1 MTAKE
6 WKDKNQGLKGN
17 QRDYVDIRQLLV
29 LCNLETINATMINDK
44 ITQSA
49 RLEKLN
55 KIAID
60 QLKILENDEN
70 LTKLKTTEFM
80 KIENK

>member
-6 WKDKNQGLKGN
+6 WKDKNSELKGN
-17 QRDYVDIRQLLV
+17 QRDYADIRQLLV
-29 LCNLETINATMINDK
+29 LCNLENINATMINDK
-44 ITQSA
+44 IAQPT

-55 KIAID
+55 KIAIE

>member
-6 WKDKNQGLKGN
+6 WKDKNSGLKGN
-17 QRDYVDIRQLLV
+17 QRDYADIRQLLV
-29 LCNLETINATMINDK
+29 LCNLENINAVMINDK
-44 ITQSA
+44 IAQPT

-55 KIAID
+55 KIAIE

-70 LTKLKTTEFM
+70 LTKLKTTEFI

>member
-1 MTAKE
+1 
-6 WKDKNQGLKGN
+6 
-17 QRDYVDIRQLLV
+17 
-29 LCNLETINATMINDK
+29 MINDK

>member
-1 MTAKE
+1 
-6 WKDKNQGLKGN
+6 
-17 QRDYVDIRQLLV
+17 
-29 LCNLETINATMINDK
+29 MINDK
-44 ITQSA
+44 IAKPT

-55 KIAID
+55 KIAIE